1 MFSKYKKQGDAP
13 SIGQI
18 AAVRAAPEKVAE
30 PVSSKPVSIRRASL
44 PANVAPLDR
53 DLKRKQRM
61 SDIKLELHRALLDN
75 LNLAAL
81 EHASEQ
87 DLRSEINEI
96 SAEIL
101 SEKAIVLNRE
111 DRNQLN
117 SELYDEV
124 TGLGPL
130 ETLLKDDSINDILV
144 NGPQQIFVERDGK
157 LQLTDVT
164 FKDERHLL
172 RIIDKIVSAVGRRVD
187 ESNPYVDARLK
198 DGSRFNAMVSPIA
211 VDGSLVSIRK
221 FKKDK
226 LGIDDLVAF
235 GAFSEE
241 MAAYLQA
248 AVATRLNIIVSG
260 GTGSGKTTTLNALS
274 SFIDNDERIL
284 TIEDTA
290 ELQLQQTHV
299 GRMESRPPNV
309 EGKGEVSPRD
319 CLKNALRMRPDRI
332 IVGETRG
339 EEVIDMLQAMNTGH
353 DGSMTTIHA
362 NSARDGVSRL
372 ENMIAMAGIE
382 MPLKA
387 VRSQISS
394 AVNLIVQASRLQ
406 DGSRRMTSITEI
418 TGMEGDVISMQE
430 IFRFQRVGLT
440 PENKIIGHYTATG
453 VRSHYSERFRMW
465 GYDLPASIYE
475 PIVAQ

>member
-1 MFSKYKKQGDAP
+1 MFSRYKKTPVKDAVP
-13 SIGQI
+13 V
-18 AAVRAAPEKVAE
+18 AAQAARTEAAPALK
-30 PVSSKPVSIRRASL
+30 
-44 PANVAPLDR
+44 PANMRKPLPPKPAEAAPQDKEK
-53 DLKRKQRM
+53 KRKERLGE
-61 SDIKLELHRALLDN
+61 IKLELHRALLDN
-75 LNLAAL
+75 LNLSAIDQ
-81 EHASEQ
+81 ASERE
-87 DLRSEINEI
+87 LRDEI
-96 SAEIL
+96 SDIVAETL
-101 SEKAIVLNRE
+101 QDKGVVLNRE
-111 DRNQLN
+111 ERTTLNQ
-117 SELYDEV
+117 ELYDEV
-124 TGLGPL
+124 KGLGPL
-130 ETLLKDDSINDILV
+130 ETLLKDDTVSDILV
-144 NGPQQIFVERDGK
+144 NGPHQIFVERSGK
-157 LQLTDVT
+157 LSLSDVV
-164 FKDERHLL
+164 FKDERHLM

-187 ESNPYVDARLK
+187 ESNPYVDARLA
-198 DGSRFNAMVSPIA
+198 DGSRFNAMVPPIA

-226 LGIDDLVAF
+226 LGIDDLINF
-235 GAFSEE
+235 GAFTEE
-241 MAAYLQA
+241 MAVYLQA
-248 AVATRLNIIVSG
+248 AVATRLNVIVSG

-274 SFIDNDERIL
+274 SFIDDSERIL

-309 EGKGEVSPRD
+309 EGKGAVTPRD

-362 NSARDGVSRL
+362 NNARDGISRL

-387 VRSQISS
+387 MRSQISS

-440 PENKIIGHYTATG
+440 PDNKIIGHFTATG
-453 VRSHYSERFRMW
+453 VRSHFSERFKMW
-465 GYDLPASIYE
+465 GFDIPPSIYDPFRPE
-475 PIVAQ
+475 

>member
-1 MFSKYKKQGDAP
+1 MFSRYKKQDQAQPVKASPKAAP
-13 SIGQI
+13 SEQSQTSLRKPMQPKT
-18 AAVRAAPEKVAE
+18 AAEA
-30 PVSSKPVSIRRASL
+30 
-44 PANVAPLDR
+44 APLDKER
-53 DLKRKQRM
+53 KRKERLGQ
-61 SDIKLELHRALLDN
+61 IKVELHRELLEN
-75 LNLAAL
+75 LNLSAL
-81 EHASEQ
+81 EHANEQ
-87 DLRSEINEI
+87 ELRNEI
-96 SAEIL
+96 SAIATEIL
-101 SEKAIVLNRE
+101 TEKGVVLNRE
-111 DRNQLN
+111 DRQSLN
-117 SELYDEV
+117 KELYDEV

-130 ETLLKDDSINDILV
+130 ETLLQDDTVSDILV
-144 NGPQQIFVERDGK
+144 NGPQQIFVERSGK
-157 LQLTDVT
+157 LQLSNIT
-164 FKDERHLL
+164 FKDEKHLM

-187 ESNPYVDARLK
+187 ESNPYVDARLA
-198 DGSRFNAMVSPIA
+198 DGSRFNAMVPPIA

-226 LGIDDLVAF
+226 LGIDDLVNF
-235 GAFSEE
+235 GAFTEE

-274 SFIDNDERIL
+274 SFIDNAERIL

-382 MPLKA
+382 MPIKA

-394 AVNLIVQASRLQ
+394 AVNVIVQASRLQ

-440 PENKIIGHYTATG
+440 PDNKIIGHFTASG
-453 VRSHYSERFRMW
+453 VRSNFSERFRLW

-475 PIVAQ
+475 PTVMESY